1 MVLCARIAIFLFS
14 TACATKQVHKVPVLI
29 RHCQIIGEVSHW
41 RNIVRIAK
49 LPLPTVLSGGKV
61 RWVGEA
67 GFEFAW
73 FVNNSFPKHFYI
85 SIKRKS
91 FSSPSAGGLVI
102 RVRCGGKWNNPNRES
117 FPSHN
122 IIPSL
127 QHKRRQNLNGFL
139 FSTIIESMNKM
150 TCWPILST
158 FDHNEYLELSWKKTC
173 LCWQWW
179 GVIGTFSTNSFFI
192 K

>member
-1 MVLCARIAIFLFS
+1 MYSCFFLS
-14 TACATKQVHKVPVLI
+14 LWKIQKLRTK
-29 RHCQIIGEVSHW
+29 
-41 RNIVRIAK
+41 A
-49 LPLPTVLSGGKV
+49 
-61 RWVGEA
+61 
-67 GFEFAW
+67 FEFPW

-127 QHKRRQNLNGFL
+127 QHKHRQNLNVFL
-139 FSTIIESMNKM
+139 FSTIIESMNIM
-150 TCWPILST
+150 TYWPILS
-158 FDHNEYLELSWKKTC
+158 FLINHNEYLELSWKKTC

-179 GVIGTFSTNSFFI
+179 GGIGTFSTNSFFI